1 LEDACIFQKAQ
12 TMEINKLTEKKI
24 EKAKSGDKDHAL
36 GDGAGLYLWVTT
48 TGGKLWRWGYRFED
62 KAKII
67 SYGKYPYI
75 PLVKARELHLEARKL
90 LASGIDPM
98 VERKAK
104 RNEQND
110 SNRNSF
116 QSVALDWLAHWR
128 KGKSKRHADTVE
140 RRMQMDILPAL
151 GARPVD
157 KIEAPEIVRMVKGI
171 QDRGAVDIAKRAL
184 ETTGQIFR
192 YAIAFGHAKRNP
204 ASEIKPRDILISRD
218 VVNFARIDRRDLPTL
233 LKDIELYRGT
243 QATRL
248 AMKFMALTFLRT
260 SEMLGAAWTEFDFDN
275 ARWDVPKE
283 RMKMR
288 KPHIVPLA
296 RQTLELLNLLKRLSG
311 DSKFVFPGLGPK
323 NATMSDGTILMALKR
338 MGYEGEMTG
347 HGFRGVASTILHESG
362 FPEAHIGV
370 QLAHLKKN
378 KVSAAYDHAQYLEP
392 RTRMMQVWADFLE
405 ETLRTEKVFL
415 PRPSR
420 NEP

>member
-1 LEDACIFQKAQ
+1 
-12 TMEINKLTEKKI
+12 MEINKLTEKKI